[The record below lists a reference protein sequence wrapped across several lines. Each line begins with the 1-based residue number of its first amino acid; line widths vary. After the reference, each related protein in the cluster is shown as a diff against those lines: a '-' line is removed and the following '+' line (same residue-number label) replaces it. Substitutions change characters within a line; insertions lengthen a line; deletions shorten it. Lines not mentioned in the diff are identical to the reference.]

1 MKSSKLIP
9 YLLVLLLVVSI
20 LGVLSYDGVDAAP
33 APTRTPV
40 AVEGTPEPQ
49 HWELLEDEAVGY
61 LLTHPD
67 CFLGLQDLGGGA
79 YRLKL
84 DCNPQ

>member
-1 MKSSKLIP
+1 MKRLDRGTVIFIIFGI
-9 YLLVLLLVVSI
+9 LLVAI
-20 LGVLSYDGVDAAP
+20 VLIFSTADAAP
-33 APTRTPV
+33 APTTTPV
-40 AVEGTPEPQ
+40 AVDGTPEPQ

-84 DCNPQ
+84 DCDPQ